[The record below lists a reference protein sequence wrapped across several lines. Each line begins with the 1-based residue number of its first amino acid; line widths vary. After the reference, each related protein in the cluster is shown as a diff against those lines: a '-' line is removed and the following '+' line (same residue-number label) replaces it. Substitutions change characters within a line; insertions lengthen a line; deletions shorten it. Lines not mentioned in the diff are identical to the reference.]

1 MPAVHGIE
9 GQTNPRGF
17 ILADKHQRN
26 PTFKNVYSLGVCV
39 AIPPI
44 GRTPVPVGV
53 PKTGFMIESM
63 VTAIAQNLK
72 LELNGK
78 EPTEV
83 ATWNAV
89 CLADFGDGGVA
100 FVAQPQIPPR
110 NLMRRL
116 IVSFATLSC
125 ILVAAPAM
133 AQDLTVAITDAL
145 ANAPRLA
152 EANAGEAAAKAR
164 LERARAES
172 NPLLRVEGSYGT
184 GRIDNDG
191 FFGITADNVSPL
203 ALQATAEMPLYAG
216 GRVSS
221 AIDQARGGA
230 DMARFGAEQA
240 RLQTI
245 VLAVSTYTEVLTSRK
260 LEARYGQLVSALTE
274 TERQAGL
281 RLRSGEIAN
290 SELAQ
295 ARARKAE
302 ADAGLAQAQGRRAS
316 AEAAYQR
323 LIGKPAGD
331 LAPLPE
337 LPRVPPTPDEA
348 LDIARTSNP
357 ALRQAKAGV
366 DVARAGV
373 RSATAEGMPT
383 VGAFAE
389 AARVRDQFFPGYKA
403 DSVAV
408 GVRGRWTLW
417 AGGRVSSQVRAAD
430 ADLDASEARL
440 RQADQALEGMVI
452 DAWQGLV
459 TARRMTDASRLRRDA
474 AAEALRGT
482 QLEARVGARPT
493 LAVLDAEREAIE
505 AEAALLQAEGMQ
517 TVSAWRLNALTGN
530 IAP

>member
-1 MPAVHGIE
+1 M
-9 GQTNPRGF
+9 RCL
-17 ILADKHQRN
+17 IL
-26 PTFKNVYSLGVCV
+26 PLV
-39 AIPPI
+39 
-44 GRTPVPVGV
+44 
-53 PKTGFMIESM
+53 
-63 VTAIAQNLK
+63 
-72 LELNGK
+72 
-78 EPTEV
+78 
-83 ATWNAV
+83 
-89 CLADFGDGGVA
+89 
-100 FVAQPQIPPR
+100 
-110 NLMRRL
+110 
-116 IVSFATLSC
+116 TLSC
-125 ILVAAPAM
+125 LVAAPPASG
-133 AQDLTVAITDAL
+133 QDLAAAITDAL
-145 ANAPRLA
+145 ANAPTLA

-164 LERARAES
+164 LDRARAES
-172 NPLLRVEGSYGT
+172 NPLLRVEGSYGV
-184 GRIDNDG
+184 GRIDNGG

-203 ALQATAEMPLYAG
+203 ALQATAEMPIYAG

-230 DMARFGAEQA
+230 EMARFAAEQA

-245 VLAVSTYTEVLTSRK
+245 VQAVSTYTEVLTSRK
-260 LEARYGQLVSALTE
+260 LEARYGQLVSELVE

-281 RLRSGEIAN
+281 RFRAGDIAS

-302 ADAGLAQAQGRRAS
+302 ADAGFAQAQGRRSS

-323 LIGKPAGD
+323 LTGQSLTGKPAGD

-337 LPRVPPTPDEA
+337 LPHVAATLDEA
-348 LDIARTSNP
+348 LDMARTSNP

-373 RSATAEGMPT
+373 RSAKAEGMPT

-389 AARVRDQFFPGYKA
+389 AAHVRDQFFPGYKA

-417 AGGRVSSQVRAAD
+417 AGGRVSSQTRAAD

-440 RQADQALEGMVI
+440 RQADQMLEGMVI
-452 DAWQGLV
+452 DAWQGLI
-459 TARRMTDASRLRRDA
+459 TARRMTEASRLRTDA

-482 QLEARVGARPT
+482 RLEARVGAKPT

-505 AEAALLQAEGMQ
+505 AEAAMLQAEGMQ
-517 TVSAWRLNALTGN
+517 TVAAWRLNALTGN